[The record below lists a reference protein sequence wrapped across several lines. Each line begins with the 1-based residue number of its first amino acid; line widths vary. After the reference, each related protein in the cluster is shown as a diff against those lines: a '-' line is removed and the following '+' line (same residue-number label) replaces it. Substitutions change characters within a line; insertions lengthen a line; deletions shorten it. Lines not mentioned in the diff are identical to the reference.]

1 MCVHGQQKSNGIEK
15 VMNASE
21 EEKIKMVIE
30 EKITQLVGEIETLKE
45 MTKPLGLDNAIGR
58 VSRMDYINNKSINE
72 SQLRKNEEK
81 LKGLRNWQLKLGT
94 PDFGKC
100 NRCGNDININR
111 LLFMPESKY
120 CIHCASRA

>member
-1 MCVHGQQKSNGIEK
+1 MTP
-15 VMNASE
+15 SE
-21 EEKIKMVIE
+21 EKEIKKVIE
-30 EKITQLVGEIETLKE
+30 EKVIQIEEEILTLKE

-81 LKGLRNWQLKLGT
+81 LKGLRNWQSKLGT
-94 PDFGKC
+94 SDFGKC
-100 NRCGNDININR
+100 GRCGNEININR

-120 CIHCASRA
+120 CIHCASRG